1 MKPCCIFA
9 IIYSLGFTAWG
20 QQNPIVRDST
30 STTFSFRDLDIPNPS
45 TVVSMYTYDPNT
57 NRYYYTSKIGEFN
70 INYPVILTPAEF
82 QELIKKESLKAYYK
96 EKIDAYKGLKDG
108 DVVAAKNLIPDLY
121 VNSKFRVGPRQA
133 LLSAQNGCK
142 NCIFPCK
149 TREFSMKN
157 WFSTFIC
164 FSPPFFVPTSTL

>member
-1 MKPCCIFA
+1 MKIITSKLILKPCCIFA

-108 DVVAAKNLIPDLY
+108 DAVAAKNLIPDLY
-121 VNSKFRVGPRQA
+121 VNSKFFET
-133 LLSAQNGCK
+133 
-142 NCIFPCK
+142 IFGGNVI
-149 TREFSMKN
+149 SV
-157 WFSTFIC
+157 
-164 FSPPFFVPTSTL
+164 VPQGSVEMDLGVMFTK